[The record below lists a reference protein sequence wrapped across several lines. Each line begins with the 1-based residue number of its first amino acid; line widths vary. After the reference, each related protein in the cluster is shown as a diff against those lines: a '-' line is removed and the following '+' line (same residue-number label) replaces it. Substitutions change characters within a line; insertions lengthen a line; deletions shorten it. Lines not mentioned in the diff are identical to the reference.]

1 MPGRGRAGAGGGR
14 GGAGDAVPVRQ
25 KGEGRSGGSKSSLNR
40 RRDAGDAGA
49 AVSSPGR
56 PRPDLT
62 RAAGGRPRRAGTV
75 AVAEAH
81 APSLWGSRG
90 PAPSTP
96 PRVPEHRS
104 CNTSPLLSSASR
116 LLRRAESRSWE
127 DRAVYKL
134 PLKPSGRIHTVDSVS
149 TPATA
154 RHCPPLPSRAL
165 PLPGHPLPRTSA
177 CAPPHSALPAHTR
190 RSFTGQSVGQRR
202 KETHLQLCSPK
213 GRAHVYI
220 TP

>member
-154 RHCPPLPSRAL
+154 RPCPLGPFLCPDTRCPGPQPAPPLTRPCPPTHDAPSRD
-165 PLPGHPLPRTSA
+165 
-177 CAPPHSALPAHTR
+177 
-190 RSFTGQSVGQRR
+190 
-202 KETHLQLCSPK
+202 
-213 GRAHVYI
+213 RA
-220 TP
+220 